1 MIRSGEAAAPSFI
14 YAASGIGVAPLER
27 LQSFGRQRSRAFP
40 GEQISAAVYIHGVP
54 ANKLDV
60 QPAMQKVGQTMAR
73 ALPRG
78 LRSAAN

>member
-1 MIRSGEAAAPSFI
+1 MQHPGSARRGWRDCNPS
-14 YAASGIGVAPLER
+14 VAN
-27 LQSFGRQRSRAFP
+27 GRAFP

-60 QPAMQKVGQTMAR
+60 QPAMQKVGQTTAR